1 MATILQSLRYR
12 GVVHFTSPR
21 NFLIGMLTQK
31 STLVTFSCA
40 FPASR
45 LANSFALQL
54 KTPFILPTLI
64 FYHSFALPPPASQNS
79 TSFIQVSPALRV
91 PPFHSL
97 SLLTLHLRRRA
108 IMAPF
113 TTNGSK
119 STYSQLSMPTS
130 QHVAFADILFTG
142 SDEAIAKLGSAI
154 RDEGLRLPQDCQDS
168 WENALAAAIQYQT
181 RKSTF
186 PAMQDINAL
195 IAEAETMADAPF
207 AEFDNMIMDATST
220 EGSIIPPVSGNGFN
234 IEEALSLLRSVSWAY
249 FEGRV
254 YEIGIVTQHA
264 NLATHEVDLLPSF
277 PGSVPPAT
285 DTLWMTRRLETTTT
299 GEVIESW
306 DTLLPAAPQQQFL
319 APPPL
324 PIVSTAAGQ
333 AGRVDQSSPIL
344 LPRSNSVEPVSEVE
358 SDPEGEL
365 DATMLPNTDQTGQ
378 PVKLA
383 LSDLLIY
390 PDPSAGAGLTDEEI
404 LSGNNFHPDA
414 LVGDLILRLALSY
427 KTTTLMDRIN
437 ELYVTAKLPTRVYG
451 SYTKRVTNAF
461 HARMKK
467 LDLRGANGVPLR
479 YNTLRAQ
486 FDRYKN
492 EQSIRKRP
500 GNESEYKN
508 KGVKKEDWQVSKKA
522 RRSRKRPAAGT
533 TDDVEDGETT
543 GPPSKRGRK
552 SKKAKFSPEEVEMEL
567 EDGSD
572 RAGTS

>member
-1 MATILQSLRYR
+1 MPS
-12 GVVHFTSPR
+12 FT
-21 NFLIGMLTQK
+21 MD
-31 STLVTFSCA
+31 
-40 FPASR
+40 
-45 LANSFALQL
+45 ALE
-54 KTPFILPTLI
+54 
-64 FYHSFALPPPASQNS
+64 N
-79 TSFIQVSPALRV
+79 
-91 PPFHSL
+91 
-97 SLLTLHLRRRA
+97 
-108 IMAPF
+108 
-113 TTNGSK
+113 TNP
-119 STYSQLSMPTS
+119 QRSMPTG
-130 QHVAFADILFTG
+130 QHGDPAEILFSG
-142 SDEAIAKLGSAI
+142 SNEAINKLGSAF
-154 RDEGLRLPQDCQDS
+154 RDEGLQLPVHCQS
-168 WENALAAAIQYQT
+168 SGENALGAAIWYQT
-181 RKSTF
+181 RKGTF
-186 PAMQDINAL
+186 PAIQDINAL
-195 IAEAETMADAPF
+195 IAEAETMGDAPF
-207 AEFDNMIMDATST
+207 AEFDNMIMEAPST
-220 EGSIIPPVSGNGFN
+220 EFSLATPISANGFN
-234 IEEALSLLRSVSWAY
+234 IDEALSMLRSVSWAY
-249 FEGRV
+249 YEGRV

-264 NLATHEVDLLPSF
+264 NLTTHEVDIVPSF

-285 DTLWMTRRLETTTT
+285 DTLWITRRLETTTT

-306 DTLLPAAPQQQFL
+306 NTPLPAAPQQQSL

-324 PIVSTAAGQ
+324 PIVPTAAGQ
-333 AGRVDQSSPIL
+333 AGIVDLSQPIPLTQSD
-344 LPRSNSVEPVSEVE
+344 SVEPASEAE
-358 SDPEGEL
+358 SDAEGDL
-365 DATMLPNTDQTGQ
+365 HTTILPKTDQTGQ

-383 LSDLLIY
+383 LSDLLVY

-404 LSGNNFHPDA
+404 LSGNNYHPDA

-467 LDLRGANGVPLR
+467 LDLRDANGVPLR
-479 YNTLRAQ
+479 YDTLRAQ

-508 KGVKKEDWQVSKKA
+508 KGVKKEDWQVSKKP